1 MNETKTVFTFLFPLS
16 EKEKNSLV
24 KNTKTNNTK
33 PINKNNNSQ
42 EWLAF
47 ERFVNAYDTYYR
59 NFSSRNVSL
68 ADLTSFLNLSAE
80 NERLIEEA
88 LNSYVPSGNVRQKYL
103 STLYAQKELIEKDIE
118 KIKELDNKKAEQKQ
132 KSEKYTTIYK
142 DYLESATKLEKY
154 KNEYRD
160 FNGKS
165 INTYERLRQECN
177 ALIDEFNKLETRFN
191 EISDFGDAGKLATDC
206 ITFIEW
212 LGASFSEIEKKKI
225 ITSSS
230 NSNTRAGV
238 NNRDSKLEDY
248 DTVVANRGFKRISTV
263 VTGAFIIGI
272 IILVIKLF
280 IG

>member
-16 EKEKNSLV
+16 EKEKKSLV

-47 ERFVNAYDTYYR
+47 ERFVNAYDIYYKK
-59 NFSSRNVSL
+59 FSSRNVNFGNLYNFS
-68 ADLTSFLNLSAE
+68 DLLEENQKLTEDILSPYIQLNG
-80 NERLIEEA
+80 ER
-88 LNSYVPSGNVRQKYL
+88 VKYL
-103 STLYAQKELIEKDIE
+103 SDLYAQKKLIEQDIE
-118 KIKELDNKKAEQKQ
+118 NIKELDKEAEKKQ
-132 KSEKYTTIYK
+132 KIAKYTTIYK

-206 ITFIEW
+206 TTFIEW

-225 ITSSS
+225 IISSS

-248 DTVVANRGFKRISTV
+248 DTVVANRGFKRIATV